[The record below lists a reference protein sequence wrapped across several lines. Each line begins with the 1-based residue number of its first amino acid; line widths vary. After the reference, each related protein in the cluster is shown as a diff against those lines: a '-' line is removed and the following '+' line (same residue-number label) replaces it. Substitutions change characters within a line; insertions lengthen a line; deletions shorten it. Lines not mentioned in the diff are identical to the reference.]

1 MPSGESGKLAP
12 RAVGRYL
19 VYGEIASGGM
29 ATVHYGRLTALAGFA
44 RSVAI
49 KRLHAHFAKDPEF
62 VKMFLDEARLAARI
76 THPNVVATLDV
87 VQAGEELFLV
97 MDYVRGLAL
106 SQLLRAARRAGE
118 RMPPLLATGIVAGAL
133 HGLHAAHEAKN

>member
-1 MPSGESGKLAP
+1 MVTGDAARSGP
-12 RAVGRYL
+12 RTVGRYV

-29 ATVHYGRLTALAGFA
+29 ATVHFGRLTGLAGFA

-87 VQAGEELFLV
+87 VDADDEVFLV
-97 MDYVRGLAL
+97 MEYVQGVTLA
-106 SQLLRAARRAGE
+106 QL
-118 RMPPLLATGIVAGAL
+118 
-133 HGLHAAHEAKN
+133 